1 MIWSFDRQGQQLRC
15 EIRRDMDGQ
24 FYEFVVTK
32 PDGEEQTERYE
43 DPSEVI
49 ARSVDVMRGLM
60 EEGWRSL
67 SSDRLAY

>member
-1 MIWSFDRQGQQLRC
+1 MRC